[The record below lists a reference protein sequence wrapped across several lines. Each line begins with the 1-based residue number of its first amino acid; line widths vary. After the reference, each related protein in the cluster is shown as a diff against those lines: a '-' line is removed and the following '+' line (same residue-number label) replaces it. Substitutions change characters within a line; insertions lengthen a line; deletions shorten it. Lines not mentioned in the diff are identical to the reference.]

1 MEPRIQYATTADGV
15 NIALFAVGEGAPLV
29 QMPIGPFSHTQ
40 AEWGMAGFR
49 AWYQRLAETQRI
61 IRYDGRGSGLSQ
73 RDVADF
79 SIGALLMDLEAVV
92 DHLRLERFA
101 LLAPM
106 LAGPVAVAYAA
117 RHPDRLSHLFLWCSP
132 RGDDHFGQGPMQS
145 IQSLIK
151 ADWALY
157 TETLAHVF
165 LGWSAGEPARD
176 VAAYLRGCAAPEAAE
191 QAVGAA
197 IKFDVVNLLKSV
209 KTPTV
214 VGHRQQ
220 FSWVDLNAARV
231 LAAGIPDAKLAIL
244 EGESLAP
251 WVGDMDAAV
260 NTLSEFLTE
269 ADVGAADAGQAAAT
283 GLRTVLFTDVEDSTA
298 FTRRLGDAAAR
309 DVMRE
314 HERIVREALK
324 EHGGVEIK
332 TMGDGFMASFGS
344 AARALECAIAMQRT
358 FESRNEEMDE
368 PLRIRVGLNVG
379 EPITEDEDLFGTVV
393 IMAARIA
400 AIAAG
405 GEILVS
411 EGVRQVVAGKGF
423 LLADRGETALR
434 GFEDPVRLYAVGW
447 QG

>member
-49 AWYQRLAETQRI
+49 SWYERLAETQRI
-61 IRYDGRGSGLSQ
+61 VRYDGRGSGLSQ
-73 RDVADF
+73 RNVADF
-79 SIGALLMDLEAVV
+79 SIGALLMDLEAVA
-92 DHLRLERFA
+92 DHMRLERFA

-117 RHPDRLSHLFLWCSP
+117 RHPERLSHLFLWCSYA
-132 RGDDHFGQGPMQS
+132 RGDDHFALAQPINS
-145 IQSLIK
+145 IIGV
-151 ADWALY
+151 DWTLY
-157 TETLAHVF
+157 TETMAHVF

-176 VAAYLRGCAAPEAAE
+176 VAAYLRECTAPEAAE
-191 QAVGAA
+191 QAMGAA
-197 IKFDVVNLLKSV
+197 VRFDVVNLLKSV
-209 KTPTV
+209 KTPTM
-214 VGHRQQ
+214 VGHRRQ
-220 FSWVDLNAARV
+220 FPWVGLDAARV
-231 LAAGIPDAKLAIL
+231 LAAGIPGAQLAIL

-251 WVGDMDAAV
+251 WVGDMEAAV
-260 NTLSEFLTE
+260 NTLAEFLAE
-269 ADVGAADAGQAAAT
+269 ADAGSAEAGQRVAG

-298 FTRRLGDAAAR
+298 FTQRLGDARAR
-309 DVMRE
+309 EVMRE
-314 HERIVREALK
+314 HERIVRDALK
-324 EHGGVEIK
+324 EHGGVEVK

-358 FESRNEEMDE
+358 FEARNEETDE
-368 PLRIRVGLNVG
+368 PLRIRIGLNVG
-379 EPITEDEDLFGTVV
+379 EPIAEAEDLFGTVV

-405 GEILVS
+405 GEILAS
-411 EGVRQVVAGKGF
+411 EAVRQVVAGKGF

-434 GFEDPVRLYAVGW
+434 GFEDPVRLYQVRW
-447 QG
+447 QEE